1 MTIELVKNPPA
12 DAGDT
17 VWEGP
22 IGLGAAKRMRQDR
35 WGPRT
40 LKPTRAEK
48 TLQQAATRQTQRGA
62 PASWGSPR
70 AAEDA
75 RIHALI

>member
-35 WGPRT
+35 
-40 LKPTRAEK
+40 
-48 TLQQAATRQTQRGA
+48 
-62 PASWGSPR
+62 
-70 AAEDA
+70 
-75 RIHALI
+75 